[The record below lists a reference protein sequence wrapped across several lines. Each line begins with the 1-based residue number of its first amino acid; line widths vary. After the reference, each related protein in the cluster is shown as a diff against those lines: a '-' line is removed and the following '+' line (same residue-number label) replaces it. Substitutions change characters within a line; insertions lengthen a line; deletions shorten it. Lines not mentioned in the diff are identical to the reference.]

1 MTGQLTISDYLQ
13 PETMNVLSIAASVS
27 AGTVCT
33 GGQVVAYTV
42 SAMMITG
49 QRWSHTT
56 RLIQISRHGL
66 PGATGISR
74 ESRRTG
80 AEVGRFIR

>member
-1 MTGQLTISDYLQ
+1 MY
-13 PETMNVLSIAASVS
+13 VLSIAANVS
-27 AGTVCT
+27 AGAACT

-42 SAMMITG
+42 SAVMITG

-74 ESRRTG
+74 ENRRTG
-80 AEVGRFIR
+80 AEAGYFIRSITAQGLQNIKAAR